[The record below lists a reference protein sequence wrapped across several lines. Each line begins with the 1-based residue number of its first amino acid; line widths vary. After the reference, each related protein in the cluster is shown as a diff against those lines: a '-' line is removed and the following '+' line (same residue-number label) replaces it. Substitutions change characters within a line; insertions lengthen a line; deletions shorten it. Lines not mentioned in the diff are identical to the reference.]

1 MPRRQLGGFAQQG
14 CGMSN
19 KRRVDYS
26 RVAEL
31 AAAGMRTVA
40 EIRDDLHELR
50 IKREG
55 LLLEWAVLDGY
66 QMLANWH
73 RKEMER
79 LIAQRSPEQVARM
92 EAAIDKAVGEA

>member
-1 MPRRQLGGFAQQG
+1 
-14 CGMSN
+14 MSN

-92 EAAIDKAVGEA
+92 EAAIEGAF

>member
-92 EAAIDKAVGEA
+92 EAAIEGAF

>member
-1 MPRRQLGGFAQQG
+1 M
-14 CGMSN
+14 N
-19 KRRVDYS
+19 
-26 RVAEL
+26 
-31 AAAGMRTVA
+31 AAGAGMRTVA

-79 LIAQRSPEQVARM
+79 LIAQRSPEQIARM
-92 EAAIDKAVGEA
+92 EAAIEGAF